1 MAYKEFREKIVRLQS
16 DVDLFKV
23 EFLDR
28 DEFKRFA
35 DDLWSNVSGW
45 RRICITGYF
54 SETIRKSLESINK
67 MPSYALR
74 LICPHLDSSRI
85 RDRKNIQ
92 ALKKMAE
99 AGVEI
104 KINNRLHARFL
115 VAYDIVQED
124 DYTKYQGLVLIGS
137 FDFNTECLG
146 RERYDAGIKTR
157 NPDLV
162 KSTVEL
168 FEQIWNEAE
177 SIDLEEFN
185 KRGKS

>member
-1 MAYKEFREKIVRLQS
+1 MQ
-16 DVDLFKV
+16 
-23 EFLDR
+23 
-28 DEFKRFA
+28 
-35 DDLWSNVSGW
+35 
-45 RRICITGYF
+45 T
-54 SETIRKSLESINK
+54 
-67 MPSYALR
+67 
-74 LICPHLDSSRI
+74 
-85 RDRKNIQ
+85 RKNIQ
-92 ALKKMAE
+92 ERIKGYRRQAQERRDKRSKEVCRLMTELWRDFDSMQEAIGQEFGSFLKLAHNLHEIEK

-168 FEQIWNEAE
+168 FEQIWNEPE
-177 SIDLEEFN
+177 SIPLKDFI
-185 KRGKS
+185 KK